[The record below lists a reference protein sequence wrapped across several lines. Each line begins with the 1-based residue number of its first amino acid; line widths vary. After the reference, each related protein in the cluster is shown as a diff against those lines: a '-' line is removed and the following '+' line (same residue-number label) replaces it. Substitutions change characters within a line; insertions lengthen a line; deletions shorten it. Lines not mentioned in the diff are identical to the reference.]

1 MDSLADLAS
10 EAASTELAKAE
21 DGVQSA
27 LSLATAAVQDVKLE
41 LEKRERG
48 IYRGQWVPYT
58 LSLVVADGQL
68 RYTKAGA
75 EAYAF
80 VSVASIS
87 KVEVMPLTEGKP
99 FCLKLTMEKA
109 THWLL
114 AVPTGRDVEVLTA
127 AIAGAKKL
135 LNSSLVSSLVA
146 SDAADLLPDSY
157 EEINK
162 SLAGDVDGVMQAGES
177 FMSLEAAKEMAGEI
191 AGALLPALLEIADKV
206 PFFGPI
212 AGVLLM
218 CHSSYVGMGKNKEA
232 LTSLQAQL
240 DYAARLIERV
250 AKDKSELFTEGATL
264 DADKQERFSQVF
276 IELKILTLA
285 VHGTTLVINKIKSV
299 TALKEKPGFVSNT
312 FATAAAMALGSVHQK
327 LIHDALDKLTAA
339 ISAFVASLANFTSM
353 ELQRGLDDLKGKL
366 AEGVEAINESLRGV
380 DEKVENLTEKVED
393 VLGRLTLLMEQR
405 AGLEFDIKL
414 GKISEIPLALRSEQQ
429 QKEWRNDLAPANK
442 RLVKALEEWLREKAK
457 VSGRKSF
464 LYANLLYERDVDRP
478 EKIKEGLEKD
488 VLFLESLSVG
498 LTDLTE
504 DDKEHIVKACFS
516 DLSSAVSKRCAQIN
530 EYVAAQGGLEG
541 LKTKA
546 QERATRAVGSG
557 LKAIHSM
564 GTAVSETV
572 ASSSLVASLAEK
584 MDSSPTAAKAIK
596 VFNSSPVAG
605 LAKGFGNFLS
615 SASASASPTAPS
627 SPQPSTLSPRAA
639 AAAAASVAAAT
650 AAAAATSDT
659 AATAAT

>member
-1 MDSLADLAS
+1 
-10 EAASTELAKAE
+10 
-21 DGVQSA
+21 
-27 LSLATAAVQDVKLE
+27 
-41 LEKRERG
+41 
-48 IYRGQWVPYT
+48 
-58 LSLVVADGQL
+58 
-68 RYTKAGA
+68 
-75 EAYAF
+75 
-80 VSVASIS
+80 
-87 KVEVMPLTEGKP
+87 
-99 FCLKLTMEKA
+99 
-109 THWLL
+109 
-114 AVPTGRDVEVLTA
+114 
-127 AIAGAKKL
+127 
-135 LNSSLVSSLVA
+135 
-146 SDAADLLPDSY
+146 
-157 EEINK
+157 
-162 SLAGDVDGVMQAGES
+162 
-177 FMSLEAAKEMAGEI
+177 
-191 AGALLPALLEIADKV
+191 
-206 PFFGPI
+206 
-212 AGVLLM
+212 
-218 CHSSYVGMGKNKEA
+218 
-232 LTSLQAQL
+232 
-240 DYAARLIERV
+240 
-250 AKDKSELFTEGATL
+250 
-264 DADKQERFSQVF
+264 
-276 IELKILTLA
+276 
-285 VHGTTLVINKIKSV
+285 
-299 TALKEKPGFVSNT
+299 
-312 FATAAAMALGSVHQK
+312 
-327 LIHDALDKLTAA
+327 
-339 ISAFVASLANFTSM
+339 M

-488 VLFLESLSVG
+488 VLFLESLSIG
-498 LTDLTE
+498 FTDLTE

-541 LKTKA
+541 LKIKA

-557 LKAIHSM
+557 LKAIRSM

-572 ASSSLVASLAEK
+572 AASSLVASLAEK

-615 SASASASPTAPS
+615 SASASVSASASASPTAPS

-650 AAAAATSDT
+650 TAAAATSDT
-659 AATAAT
+659 AAAAAT